1 MKVFLAFLII
11 TNLATFIAYGVD
23 KRKAVKDRWRI
34 SEKTLLM
41 MGLMF
46 GSVGQ
51 LLGMK
56 VFRHKTNK
64 WYFWFCG
71 MLSFVLQAVII
82 YYFYTK
88 ILV

>member
-1 MKVFLAFLII
+1 MKVFIAFLII

-34 SEKTLLM
+34 PEKTLLL

-88 ILV
+88 I